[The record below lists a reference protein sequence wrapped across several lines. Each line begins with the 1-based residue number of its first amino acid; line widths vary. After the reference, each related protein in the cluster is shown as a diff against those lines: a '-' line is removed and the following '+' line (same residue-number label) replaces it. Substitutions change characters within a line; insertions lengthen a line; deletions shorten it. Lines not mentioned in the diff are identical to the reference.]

1 MSLPNRF
8 GIRSLCWALLLPA
21 ALVLTAC
28 STGATSANPA
38 SFPSV
43 SVDDGTA
50 YVAAGPAVYAVDI
63 ESGEV
68 KWKYPD
74 EASSDVSFYAAPAI
88 AEDGLIYLGSYDKI
102 VRAVDAA
109 TGNEIREFEALD
121 GRVIGSP
128 VVAGDLLLVPTDGGS
143 LYAYERHSGQQKWKF
158 TSVGDACGPEPNTPP
173 CSFWSAPLVDGE
185 TVYIASL
192 AHLLYAID
200 LASGEER
207 WDAPVELDAAIAD
220 TPALED
226 GLLLTGVLG
235 NSLVGVRAQDGAEMW
250 TAPTSG
256 WLWGSPVVADS
267 MAYFGDATPT
277 WWTTKDGVGNVYAFD
292 LASRTVIWQTPT
304 AATSTSPLIV
314 DERLIVAFENGQL
327 IAYDLA
333 GNELWHKAA
342 FGPILADPV
351 VADGKV
357 IVAVTSK
364 EALLQAFDS
373 ATGASAWDYLP
384 DENG

>member
-1 MSLPNRF
+1 
-8 GIRSLCWALLLPA
+8 
-21 ALVLTAC
+21 
-28 STGATSANPA
+28 
-38 SFPSV
+38 
-43 SVDDGTA
+43 
-50 YVAAGPAVYAVDI
+50 
-63 ESGEV
+63 
-68 KWKYPD
+68 
-74 EASSDVSFYAAPAI
+74 
-88 AEDGLIYLGSYDKI
+88 
-102 VRAVDAA
+102 
-109 TGNEIREFEALD
+109 
-121 GRVIGSP
+121 
-128 VVAGDLLLVPTDGGS
+128 
-143 LYAYERHSGQQKWKF
+143 
-158 TSVGDACGPEPNTPP
+158 
-173 CSFWSAPLVDGE
+173 
-185 TVYIASL
+185 
-192 AHLLYAID
+192 
-200 LASGEER
+200 
-207 WDAPVELDAAIAD
+207 
-220 TPALED
+220 
-226 GLLLTGVLG
+226 
-235 NSLVGVRAQDGAEMW
+235 
-250 TAPTSG
+250 
-256 WLWGSPVVADS
+256 

>member
-8 GIRSLCWALLLPA
+8 RFPSPRWALLLPA
-21 ALVLTAC
+21 SLLLTAC
-28 STGATSANPA
+28 ATGASSANPA

-43 SVDDGTA
+43 SVGDGTA

-63 ESGEV
+63 ETGAM
-68 KWKYPD
+68 KWKYPA

-88 AEDGLIYLGSYDKI
+88 AEDGVIYLGSYDKS
-102 VRAVDAA
+102 VHAVDAA
-109 TGNEIREFEALD
+109 TGAEIRKFEAPD

-143 LYAYERHSGQQKWKF
+143 LYAYQRHNGEPKWKF
-158 TSVGDACGPEPNTPP
+158 TSVGDACGPDANSPP
-173 CSFWSAPLVDGE
+173 CSFWSAPLIDGE

-192 AHLLYAID
+192 SHLLYSID
-200 LASGEER
+200 LASGGER
-207 WDAPVELDAAIAD
+207 WDAPVELEAAIAD

-235 NSLVGVRAQDGAEMW
+235 NSLVGIRAQDGEEMW

-267 MAYFGDATPT
+267 TAYFGDATPT

-292 LASRTVIWQTPT
+292 LASHQVIWQTPT

-314 DERLIVAFENGQL
+314 DDRLVVAFENGQL
-327 IAYDLA
+327 IAYDLS
-333 GNELWHKAA
+333 GNDLWHKAA

-351 VADGKV
+351 VAEGKV

-373 ATGASAWDYLP
+373 ATGASAWDFLP